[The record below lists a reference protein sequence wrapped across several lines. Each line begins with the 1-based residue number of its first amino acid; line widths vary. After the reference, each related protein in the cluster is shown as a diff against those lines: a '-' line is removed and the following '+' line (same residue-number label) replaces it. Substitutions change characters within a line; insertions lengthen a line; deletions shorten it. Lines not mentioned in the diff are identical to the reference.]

1 MTFFADPAAFPCP
14 PDGLF
19 LGLDDRNREIGL
31 PLERHA
37 LTIAGSGAGKGA
49 CLLIP
54 NALRWG
60 DNLLAVDPKGENA
73 EATWQAREALG
84 QSVHVLDPFQA
95 ANVPD
100 RLRGAFNPL
109 ASIRVDSPTGREDC
123 EVIADGLVKRSDP
136 KHEEWYDGAGALLSG
151 IIAYV
156 VETAPPEHRT
166 LTAVRQVLRQTNDS
180 LAQDAER
187 MQQCTAF
194 GGLAAEAGVT
204 IITALEASKGM
215 EKDFLGGAKRS
226 TRWLDA
232 PQIAATLARSTFNLT
247 DLKRGRASVYLVLPP
262 KYLKTHAAYLRLF
275 VRAAIEAMMEDGVDN
290 GERCLFLLDEFFSL
304 GRLDIVAESAGLMR
318 GYKLH
323 LWPFLQDIG
332 QGRSLYGQAFD
343 TFFAN
348 ADAATF
354 FGNTDLPT
362 LEFVSRA
369 VGTVQLE
376 DLNLTPPQTTSVL
389 TAADHVAASAPVPQP
404 RPLHLPPT
412 KKASAN
418 MMLTGVVGAV
428 NLARHADY
436 ETEVQNQ
443 AARRAILDHIRQV
456 EAAADANAMR
466 EYQHALSRRGEAR
479 ITPDAVATLVGKG
492 EGSTVARAIIAFLR
506 GGSRLLLTPAPY
518 FAPTPPVLPDPAEVK
533 AEEQRKQWA
542 DFEAWKKARTSELAE
557 PWGAVINFV
566 TLCGLAGTIGY
577 IIWRAWEL
585 RSDANIFNIG
595 VGPTIIGFAIVF
607 FGGLFVTAILRQL
620 TITVAGK
627 AIAQQLA
634 REATERLTK
643 LG

>member
-166 LTAVRQVLRQTNDS
+166 LAAVRGVLVQSDEA
-180 LAQDAER
+180 LAEDAER

-194 GGLAAEAGVT
+194 GGLAREAGLT
-204 IITALEASKGM
+204 ITVALGSAKGM
-215 EKDFLGGAKRS
+215 EKDFLSSARRF
-226 TRWLDA
+226 TRWLDS
-232 PQIAATLARSTFNLT
+232 PQIAATLARSTFNLA
-247 DLKRGRASVYLVLPP
+247 DLKQGRASVFLVLPP
-262 KYLKTHAAYLRLF
+262 KYLDTHAAFLRLF
-275 VRAAIEAMMEDGVDN
+275 VRSAIEAMMTDGLNN
-290 GERCLFLLDEFFSL
+290 GARCLFLLDEFFSL
-304 GRLDIVAESAGLMR
+304 GRLDIVAKSAGLMR
-318 GYKLH
+318 AYKLH

-332 QGRSLYGQAFD
+332 QGRALYGQAFD

-348 ADAATF
+348 ADAVTF

-376 DLNLTPPQTTSVL
+376 DLNLTPPTN
-389 TAADHVAASAPVPQP
+389 HK
-404 RPLHLPPT
+404 RPH
-412 KKASAN
+412 
-418 MMLTGVVGAV
+418 
-428 NLARHADY
+428 
-436 ETEVQNQ
+436 
-443 AARRAILDHIRQV
+443 RRR
-456 EAAADANAMR
+456 
-466 EYQHALSRRGEAR
+466 SCRRKR
-479 ITPDAVATLVGKG
+479 PC
-492 EGSTVARAIIAFLR
+492 S
-506 GGSRLLLTPAPY
+506 
-518 FAPTPPVLPDPAEVK
+518 PTPPAPPSPDKE
-533 AEEQRKQWA
+533 
-542 DFEAWKKARTSELAE
+542 
-557 PWGAVINFV
+557 
-566 TLCGLAGTIGY
+566 GLGQH
-577 IIWRAWEL
+577 
-585 RSDANIFNIG
+585 DAN
-595 VGPTIIGFAIVF
+595 
-607 FGGLFVTAILRQL
+607 GGCGRGESRKTR
-620 TITVAGK
+620 
-627 AIAQQLA
+627 
-634 REATERLTK
+634 RL
-643 LG
+643 